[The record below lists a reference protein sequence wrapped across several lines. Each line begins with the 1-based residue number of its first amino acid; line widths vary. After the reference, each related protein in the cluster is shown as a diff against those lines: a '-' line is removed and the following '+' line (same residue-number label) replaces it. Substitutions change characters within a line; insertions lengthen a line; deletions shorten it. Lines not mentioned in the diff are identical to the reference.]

1 MTQSSG
7 EALCSTRT
15 ISWSL
20 NFGNRDTGTIVEIG
34 SSVIRKQYT
43 GSDRSSRVA
52 HLNRIYRWMQERS
65 VPNVDRM
72 VSCRNDDSVSIVYLG
87 PRGVNAPP
95 SSPTEVREA
104 VVCVLEA
111 LVACLFTIHF
121 RFLLYLD
128 NSHHRSYIPTPIR
141 YFTETYV
148 GLISFETL
156 T

>member
-15 ISWSL
+15 ILWSL

-34 SSVIRKQYT
+34 SSVIQKQYT

-72 VSCRNDDSVSIVYLG
+72 ISCRNDDSVSIVYLG

-95 SSPTEVREA
+95 SSPTDVREA

-111 LVACLFTIHF
+111 LVACLFISVSYCILITHITGPTF
-121 RFLLYLD
+121 RPPSD
-128 NSHHRSYIPTPIR
+128 
-141 YFTETYV
+141 
-148 GLISFETL
+148 ISQRHTL
-156 T
+156 A